1 MNLPA
6 DPAFYLVATLAVAL
20 VGIAKGGFAGLGA
33 LSMPLLVLVMDPVR
47 AAAMLLPIL
56 IVQDVVS
63 VWAFRRSYDLPT
75 LKLMLPGAAIG
86 IFLGWWLAA
95 AVPVWGIEA
104 MVGLIAVIFGINR
117 IAASRGHG
125 VRVTGPLPN
134 WLGTFWGG
142 VSGFTSQIAHA
153 GGPPFQVWA
162 MSRNFPHQVFIG
174 TSSIFFAL
182 VNWAKVPAFFALGQF
197 TWANMQLTL
206 IFLPV
211 AVLSTFLGVVL
222 VKRLSP
228 ERFYFI
234 INILMIAI
242 GLRLLQVALS

>member
-117 IAASRGHG
+117 IAESRGHG
-125 VRVTGPLPN
+125 VRMNGPLPN
-134 WLGTFWGG
+134 WLGTFWGA

-182 VNWAKVPAFFALGQF
+182 VNWAKVPAFLALGQF

-206 IFLPV
+206 IFMPV
-211 AVLSTFLGVVL
+211 AILSTFLGVVL

-228 ERFYFI
+228 ERFFFI

-242 GLRLLQVALS
+242 GLRLLQVALG